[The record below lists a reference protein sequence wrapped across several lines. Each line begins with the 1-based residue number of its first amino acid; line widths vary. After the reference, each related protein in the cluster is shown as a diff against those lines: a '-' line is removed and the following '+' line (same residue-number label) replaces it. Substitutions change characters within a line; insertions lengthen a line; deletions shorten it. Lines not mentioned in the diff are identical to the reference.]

1 MYVPLLKPAFVSFG
15 MISVSYQW
23 NNFLWPL
30 VMTDSVGKR
39 PLSLGLAMFAMS
51 FETGA
56 FAGTHLLK
64 FFTANTPLGV
74 LSFLS

>member
-1 MYVPLLKPAFVSFG
+1 MFWLILLIVVAALCALVL
-15 MISVSYQW
+15 
-23 NNFLWPL
+23 FLAVWIL
-30 VMTDSVGKR
+30 R
-39 PLSLGLAMFAMS
+39 RLGMS